1 MKKQANLI
9 TLITLLVISQILSI
23 QVSAF
28 CNEPEKESL
37 SINEEGIKV
46 SIIYDNYDF
55 KEGMKSGW
63 GFSCLIEGTEK
74 TILFD
79 TGAKPKVFKQNFDA
93 LNIDAQNIDYVVIS
107 HDHFDHIGGL
117 STFLEMSS
125 DVSVYI
131 IESFSKK
138 SINIIEEKDSKIV
151 YEPEI
156 KEICK
161 NVYLSGTLGEKIE
174 EQSIA
179 INTPNG
185 LIVITGCSHPGIIE
199 ILKHFKSSL
208 NKEIYMVFG
217 GFHLMRKNDA
227 EIALIIKE
235 MKELGVKKCGATHCT
250 GNKQIELFKEA
261 FGENYVPMGVGNVIE
276 F

>member
-1 MKKQANLI
+1 MKKQINLI
-9 TLITLLVISQILSI
+9 ILITLLVISQIISI

-37 SINEEGIKV
+37 FTTEEGIKV

-55 KEGMKSGW
+55 KDGMKSDW

-107 HDHFDHIGGL
+107 HDHYDHTGVL
-117 STFLEMSS
+117 STFLAMNN

-131 IESFSKK
+131 LESFSKK
-138 SINIIEEKDSKIV
+138 IKETIEINESKTV
-151 YEPEI
+151 YEPVL
-156 KEICK
+156 KEICN
-161 NVYLSGTLGEKIE
+161 NVYLSGILGEKIE
-174 EQSIA
+174 EQSLA
-179 INTPNG
+179 INTSKG
-185 LIVITGCSHPGIIE
+185 LVVITGCSHPGIIE

-217 GFHLMRKNDA
+217 GFHLMRKNDVEMA
-227 EIALIIKE
+227 QIIQE
-235 MKELGVKKCGATHCT
+235 MKHLGVKKCGATHCT
-250 GNKQIELFKEA
+250 GDHQIELFKEA
-261 FGENYVPMGVGNVIE
+261 FGDNYVSMGVGNTIE